1 MLYMYLVLR
10 DTDSNLREKHI
21 ALSTVQHVEIKVE
34 KLVKVMQSE
43 NGGAGS
49 RPDTLN
55 GGTMPLC
62 TIGYVL

>member
-21 ALSTVQHVEIKVE
+21 PLSTVQHVEIRVE
-34 KLVKVMQSE
+34 KLVNVMQSE